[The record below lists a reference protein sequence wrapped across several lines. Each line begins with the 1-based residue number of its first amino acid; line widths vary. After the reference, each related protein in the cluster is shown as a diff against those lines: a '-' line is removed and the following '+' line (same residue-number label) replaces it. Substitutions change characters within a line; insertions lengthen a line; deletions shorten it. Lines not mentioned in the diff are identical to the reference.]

1 MTFTGAFEFR
11 DCTRVRAAW
20 CDARGAVE
28 DWEASGTVATVPPQS
43 IAAPRFLKLDVKK
56 GKVTSTLRS

>member
-11 DCTRVRAAW
+11 DYARVRAAW
-20 CDARGAVE
+20 RDARGAVE
-28 DWEASGTVATVPPQS
+28 DWEASGTFATVRPRS

-56 GKVTSTLRS
+56 GKIT